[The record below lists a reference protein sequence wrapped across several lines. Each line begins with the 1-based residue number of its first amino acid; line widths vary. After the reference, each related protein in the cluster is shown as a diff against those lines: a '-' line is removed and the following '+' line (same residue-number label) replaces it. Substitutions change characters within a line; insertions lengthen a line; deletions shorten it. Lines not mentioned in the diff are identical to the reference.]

1 MKVVIALLAAVILL
15 AASIPL
21 SRAISEGEEHSIVRT
36 VDAVSPAEEAAQTA
50 GLQASQPDEAQVS
63 AHEAGKQQ
71 R

>member
-36 VDAVSPAEEAAQTA
+36 VDAVSPAEEAAKTADLQT
-50 GLQASQPDEAQVS
+50 SQPDEAQAPAS
-63 AHEAGKQQ
+63 RAGEQQ